1 MTTTRPTNPDG
12 PCTITCTLTDAAD
25 AAWFER
31 LGFRLSG
38 PSTYQIL
45 AALPAAEPFFA
56 ADPDSLGLRGRYA
69 HLRDGAYLELVT
81 PTGDGRPA
89 LTYGDFAARHGSGW
103 MKLSI
108 GAASLTGAFLRLGQA
123 GRLGPLLPWT
133 FWRRHFTDHEGRAGH
148 HTTSLLSLRTDPE
161 LLVALT
167 EQVDGVDPSLCEH
180 PNTAVSLRSVTVL
193 VDDATGEAAALG
205 ELVGAAPDGATIPFG
220 GGATIEL
227 LDAPTGGWAA
237 VATGGR
243 RPFVLGPTLA
253 VRDPQRLAQTLADAG
268 LGCDDE
274 GVITA
279 GPGGCAVR
287 FVAATI
293 EGDR

>member
-1 MTTTRPTNPDG
+1 VTTTGPTNPDG
-12 PCTITCTLTDAAD
+12 PCTIACTLTDAAD

-38 PSTYQIL
+38 ASTYQLL
-45 AALPAAEPFFA
+45 AGLPAAEPFFA

-81 PTGDGRPA
+81 PTGDGRPS

-103 MKLSI
+103 MKLSV
-108 GAASLTGAFLRLGQA
+108 GATSLTGAFLRLGQA
-123 GRLGPLLPWT
+123 GRLGPVLPWT
-133 FWRRHFTDHEGRAGH
+133 FWCRHFTDHEGRAAQ

-167 EQVDGVDPSLCEH
+167 EQVDAVDPSLCEH

-193 VDDATGEAAALG
+193 VDDAAGEAAALG
-205 ELVGAAPDGATIPFG
+205 DLIGAEPDGATIRFG

-227 LDAPTGGWAA
+227 TEAPIGGWAA

-243 RPFVLGPTLA
+243 RPFVLGPTIA
-253 VRDPQRLAQTLADAG
+253 VTDPQRLDRTLADAG
-268 LGCDDE
+268 LVSGGD
-274 GVITA
+274 GVVTG

-287 FVAATI
+287 FVAASSE
-293 EGDR
+293 EGP